1 MEEFDKI
8 LYGFIFSVIG
18 IVVGWFLN
26 QIGQWFKVRSD
37 QKKTLKYVLFN
48 LLETYHLFS
57 KSDFDTFKNKIGK
70 KVKSQIPSEEQTPQL
85 NEYIDQVFSGLIDN
99 YLKPHLLSELNAIEN
114 EYKNSVNSLAEIDP
128 ITAYYLNGKSS
139 ILERFEQMESW
150 MKMMEYQNPNDA
162 HEIKKSSK
170 DVMEIIKP
178 NMFNETQAE
187 LEKDIKKIA
196 FRINPI
202 VWYKSGKAINRV
214 KENLSKDIDK
224 EIDEIFDKLKEKWN

>member
-8 LYGFIFSVIG
+8 IYGFIFSIVG

-37 QKKTLKYVLFN
+37 QKKTLKFVLFN

-57 KSDFDTFKNKIGK
+57 KSDFDSFTKKISS
-70 KVKSQIPSEEQTPQL
+70 KVKSYIPSNEQTIAT
-85 NEYIDQVFSGLIDN
+85 ETYIDQIFSDLVTN
-99 YLKPHLLSELNAIEN
+99 YLKPRLLSELNEIEN
-114 EYKNSVNSLAEIDP
+114 DYKNSILSLAEIDP

-150 MKMMEYQNPNDA
+150 MKMLEYQNPNDA
-162 HEIKKSSK
+162 QEIKKSSK
-170 DVMEIIKP
+170 LVMEIIKP
-178 NMFNETQAE
+178 NMFTETQTE

-196 FRINPI
+196 FKINPV
-202 VWYKSGKAINRV
+202 VWYNSGKAIKRV
-214 KENLSKDIDK
+214 KENLSKEIDK
-224 EIDEIFDKLKEKWN
+224 EIDEIFDKLKSTWE

>member
-8 LYGFIFSVIG
+8 LYGFIFSIVG

-37 QKKTLKYVLFN
+37 QKKTLRFVLFN

-57 KSDFDTFKNKIGK
+57 KSDFDSFTTKISN
-70 KVKSQIPSEEQTPQL
+70 KVKSYIPNNEQTI
-85 NEYIDQVFSGLIDN
+85 ETETYIDQIFSDLVTN
-99 YLKPHLLSELNAIEN
+99 YLKPRLLSELNEIEN
-114 EYKNSVNSLAEIDP
+114 DYKNSILSLAEIDP

-150 MKMMEYQNPNDA
+150 MKMLEYQNPNDA
-162 HEIKKSSK
+162 QEIKKSSK
-170 DVMEIIKP
+170 LVMEIIKP
-178 NMFNETQAE
+178 NMFTDTQTE

-196 FRINPI
+196 FKINPV
-202 VWYKSGKAINRV
+202 VWYNSGKAIDRV
-214 KENLSKDIDK
+214 KENLSKEIDK
-224 EIDEIFDKLKEKWN
+224 EIDEIFDKLKSTWE

>member
-8 LYGFIFSVIG
+8 FYGFIFSIIG

-37 QKKTLKYVLFN
+37 QKRTLKYVLFN

-57 KSDFDTFKNKIGK
+57 KSDFDTITKKIGK
-70 KVKSQIPSEEQTPQL
+70 KVKSYIPSEEQTPQT
-85 NEYIDQVFSGLIDN
+85 NEYIDQVFSDLVDI

-114 EYKNSVNSLAEIDP
+114 EYKNSINSLAEIDP

-139 ILERFEQMESW
+139 ILERFEQMENW
-150 MKMMEYQNPNDA
+150 MKMIEYQNPNDA
-162 HEIKKSSK
+162 REIKKSSK

-178 NMFNETQAE
+178 NMFNETQTE

-196 FRINPI
+196 FKINPV

-224 EIDEIFDKLKEKWN
+224 EIDEIFEKLKEKWN